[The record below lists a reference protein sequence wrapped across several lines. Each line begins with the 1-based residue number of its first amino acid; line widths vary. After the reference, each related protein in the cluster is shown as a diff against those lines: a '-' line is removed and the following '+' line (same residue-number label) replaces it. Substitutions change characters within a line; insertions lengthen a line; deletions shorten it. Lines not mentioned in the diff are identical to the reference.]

1 MLFNLRA
8 VLIATTL
15 LFTISL
21 FGGVTIITE
30 SVETKTKEKVIGVFL
45 IDGDN
50 VRIEPQEN
58 GDQTILYDLKKKT
71 VTVLNHKEKSY
82 MSMTKDQINQ
92 MKVKMKEQMKAI
104 MAQQK
109 AALAQLA
116 PEQRAA
122 VEAQMKMMS
131 GEEKEVPV
139 KYTKT
144 GKTEKWNGKT
154 CVSYTG
160 TRNGVKVEEMCT
172 VPPKNLKCSMIE
184 LERLVQIG
192 NEYSMDGQGD
202 PSWQEFKTRGVPVK
216 NVTYKDGKILGTHSI
231 VSIGKT
237 KIGIEKFKIPKGYK
251 KTEIPKMPEK

>member
-1 MLFNLRA
+1 MLLKFRA
-8 VLIATTL
+8 TLIATALLSTL
-15 LFTISL
+15 SL

-30 SVETKTKEKVIGVFL
+30 SVETKTKEKNVGTFL

-58 GDQTILYDLKKKT
+58 GDQTILYNLKKKT
-71 VTVLNHKEKSY
+71 VAVLNHKEKSY
-82 MSMTKDQINQ
+82 MSMTKDQIDKMKIQ
-92 MKVKMKEQMKAI
+92 MKTQMKAI

-109 AALAQLA
+109 AALSQLA
-116 PEQRAA
+116 PEQRAT

-131 GEEKEVPV
+131 GEDETPV

-154 CVSYTG
+154 CVYYAG
-160 TRNGVKVEEMCT
+160 TKNGVKVEEMCT
-172 VPPKNLKCSMIE
+172 IPPKKLKCSMIE

-192 NEYSMDGQGD
+192 NDYSMNGQGD
-202 PSWQEFKTRGVPVK
+202 PSWQQFKTRGVPVK
-216 NVTYKDGKILGTHSI
+216 NITYKDGKILGTHSI
-231 VSIGKT
+231 VSISKT

-251 KTEIPKMPEK
+251 KTEMPKMPQK

>member
-1 MLFNLRA
+1 MPLKLRA
-8 VLIATTL
+8 ILIATTL
-15 LFTISL
+15 LSTFSL

-30 SVETKTKEKVIGVFL
+30 SVETKTKEKNVGTFL

-50 VRIEPQEN
+50 VRVEPQE
-58 GDQTILYDLKKKT
+58 GSDQTVLYDLKKKT

-82 MSMTKDQINQ
+82 MSMTKDQIDQ

-109 AALAQLA
+109 AALSQLA

-131 GEEKEVPV
+131 GEENKVPV

-154 CVSYTG
+154 CTHYVG
-160 TRNGVKVEEMCT
+160 KRNGVKVEEMCT
-172 VPPKNLKCSMIE
+172 VPAKKLKCSLIE

-192 NEYSMDGQGD
+192 NDYSMDGQGD

-216 NVTYKDGKILGTHSI
+216 NITYKDGKVSGTHSI
-231 VSIGKT
+231 ISISMNKV
-237 KIGIEKFKIPKGYK
+237 GIEKFKIPKGYK
-251 KTEIPKMPEK
+251 ETKVPEK

>member
-1 MLFNLRA
+1 MLFKLRA
-8 VLIATTL
+8 ILIAATL
-15 LFTISL
+15 LSTFSL
-21 FGGVTIITE
+21 FAGVTIITE
-30 SVETKTKEKVIGVFL
+30 SVETKTKEKNVGIFL

-58 GDQTILYDLKKKT
+58 GDQTILYNLKKKT

-92 MKVKMKEQMKAI
+92 MKVKMKAQMKAI

-109 AALAQLA
+109 AALSQLA
-116 PEQRAA
+116 PQQRAT

-131 GEEKEVPV
+131 GEDKTPV

-154 CVSYTG
+154 CVYYTG
-160 TRNGVKVEEMCT
+160 TKNGVKVEEMCT
-172 VPPKNLKCSMIE
+172 VPPKKLKCSLIE

-192 NEYSMDGQGD
+192 NDYSMDGQGD
-202 PSWQEFKTRGVPVK
+202 PSWQQFKTRGVPVK
-216 NVTYKDGKILGTHSI
+216 NITYKDGKILGTHSI
-231 VSIGKT
+231 VSISKA

-251 KTEIPKMPEK
+251 KTEMPKMPQK